1 MSDYFVYVLKNP
13 EDQLY
18 IGSTANLDARVR
30 RHQEGKA
37 GWTHSRGPW
46 ELVYFETFPSRSEA
60 VRRERHLKT
69 GKANQELRQRLASKK
84 NIGTK

>member
-37 GWTHSRGPW
+37 GWTSSRGPW
-46 ELVYFETFPSRSEA
+46 ELMYVESFPSRSEA

-69 GKANQELRQRLASKK
+69 GKANQELRRRFTSRK
-84 NIGTK
+84 NTDT

>member
-37 GWTHSRGPW
+37 GRTSSRGPW
-46 ELVYFETFPSRSEA
+46 ERVYFETFPSRSEA
-60 VRRERHLKT
+60 IRRERHLKK
-69 GKANQELRQRLASKK
+69 GKANQELRQRLTSGK
-84 NIGTK
+84 NTNT